1 MRALQAVLQIRE
13 FSTGGPFDDQQDIDF
28 TNLALIK
35 PALPQLSPDPADWL
49 PPSVRQG
56 TRSTISFSAGA
67 GQVQGREHAV
77 GCADV
82 GTAKVTPRLR
92 LQCRFTCLVRL

>member
-49 PPSVRQG
+49 PPSVRAC
-56 TRSTISFSAGA
+56 S
-67 GQVQGREHAV
+67 
-77 GCADV
+77 
-82 GTAKVTPRLR
+82 RLR
-92 LQCRFTCLVRL
+92 